1 MASMVG
7 TAARAGAPPALHFE
21 REEDAKR
28 LVDHAVERMA
38 VAGVAAAGQVGTG
51 AAGSAARELLD
62 IADVHRANLI
72 LVGDRGSRVTEVLPG
87 GVAHRIVHLARFPVL
102 MVR

>member
-7 TAARAGAPPALHFE
+7 TAAKAGAPPALHFE
-21 REEDAKR
+21 SEEDAKR

-38 VAGVAAAGQVGTG
+38 VAGVAAGQVGTG

-87 GVAHRIVHLARFPVL
+87 GVAHRIVHLARFSVL